1 MPAFVVQGTSMPSL
15 SSAVDFAL
23 GVASHAGLLA
33 QAEGGAAAPAA
44 KQPDGWAA
52 SLGAIGPFI
61 PIILIG
67 VLFYFLMLQPERK
80 KQAEQKKMLSEME
93 TNDQVVT
100 VGGILGVV
108 SNMTDK
114 YVTLRVDDK
123 SNAKIRVLRS
133 SISRVLSAD
142 DLKEE
147 SAS

>member
-1 MPAFVVQGTSMPSL
+1 MRFRLALCLWLTAPPLAAAPVDAYPDVAAAYWVEVDGEAVWAGQPDRPLPMASL
-15 SSAVDFAL
+15 AKLMTAL
-23 GVASHAGLLA
+23 VL
-33 QAEGGAAAPAA
+33 AEGG
-44 KQPDGWAA
+44 G
-52 SLGAIGPFI
+52 L
-61 PIILIG
+61 
-67 VLFYFLMLQPERK
+67 
-80 KQAEQKKMLSEME
+80 
-93 TNDQVVT
+93 DQVVT

>member
-1 MPAFVVQGTSMPSL
+1 MSSL
-15 SSAVDFAL
+15 SPLLDFAL
-23 GVASHAGLLA
+23 RAGFDAAVLA
-33 QAEGGAAAPAA
+33 QAGGKAGAEGA
-44 KQPDGWAA
+44 PDGWAS
-52 SLGAIGPFI
+52 SLGAIGPFV
-61 PIILIG
+61 PILLIG

-80 KQAEQKKMLSEME
+80 KQAEQKKMLAEMK

-114 YVTLRVDDK
+114 YVTLRVDEK

-147 SAS
+147 ST

>member
-1 MPAFVVQGTSMPSL
+1 MPSL
-15 SSAVDFAL
+15 SPVFDFAL
-23 GVASHAGLLA
+23 RAATDAVVLA
-33 QAEGGAAAPAA
+33 QAGEGAAPAGA
-44 KQPDGWAA
+44 AQDGWAS
-52 SLGAIGPFI
+52 SLGAIGPFV
-61 PIILIG
+61 PILLIG

-80 KQAEQKKMLSEME
+80 KQAEQKKMLSEMK

-114 YVTLRVDDK
+114 YVTLRIDDK

-147 SAS
+147 SS

>member
-1 MPAFVVQGTSMPSL
+1 MPSL
-15 SSAVDFAL
+15 STFFDFAFPTATDA
-23 GVASHAGLLA
+23 VLLA
-33 QAEGGAAAPAA
+33 QAKEAA
-44 KQPDGWAA
+44 PDGWAS
-52 SLGAIGPFI
+52 SLGAIGPFV
-61 PIILIG
+61 PILLIG

-80 KQAEQKKMLSEME
+80 KQAEQKKMLSEMK

-108 SNMTDK
+108 SNMSDK
-114 YVTLRVDDK
+114 YVTLRVDEK

-147 SAS
+147 SAG

>member
-1 MPAFVVQGTSMPSL
+1 MPSL
-15 SSAVDFAL
+15 SSAFDFAL

-33 QAEGGAAAPAA
+33 QANDGAAAPAA
-44 KQPDGWAA
+44 PQPDGWAA

-61 PIILIG
+61 PILLIG

-80 KQAEQKKMLSEME
+80 KQAEQKKMLSEMK